1 MTSYQ
6 VRVDVFPAVITL
18 NPPPATEEDPMPQAK
33 TYEKARVVLTLDHMF
48 VYLDGQPKPELV
60 FEDSLV
66 SYSPPLPATRVRKA
80 SQLLD
85 RSAQFETGEGYTGS
99 FVRMSACG
107 CGSRLKNMS
116 LQDLLPN
123 QEVAQIASTQDA
135 L

>member
-6 VRVDVFPAVITL
+6 VRVDLFPAIINITT
-18 NPPPATEEDPMPQAK
+18 PADGLTEPETT

-60 FEDSLV
+60 FEDTLV
-66 SYSPPLPATRVRKA
+66 SYTPPLPATRVRKA

-85 RSAQFETGEGYTGS
+85 RSAQFETGDGYTGS
-99 FVRMSACG
+99 FLRMSSCG

-123 QEVAQIASTQDA
+123 QEVAQIASTHDSV
-135 L
+135 